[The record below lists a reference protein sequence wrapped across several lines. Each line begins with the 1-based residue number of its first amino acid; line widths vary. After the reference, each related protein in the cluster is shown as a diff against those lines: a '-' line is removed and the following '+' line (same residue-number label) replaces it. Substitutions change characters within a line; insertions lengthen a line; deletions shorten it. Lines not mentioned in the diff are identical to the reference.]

1 MSGLLD
7 QSVAL
12 VQLAHDWFL
21 AQPLPVQV
29 LAGALG
35 LAVLWVLWI
44 LLRVVQF
51 ALRAAFRGL

>member
-12 VQLAHDWFL
+12 IQLAHDWFL
-21 AQPLPVQV
+21 AQTLPVQV

-35 LAVLWVLWI
+35 LAVLWVLWTLFRVI
-44 LLRVVQF
+44 LF